1 MTTASRLARLL
12 RIAAGVIVLVVMA
25 AGPATAD
32 VGDCLKVESKGDGS
46 AAFSNV
52 CIDWVNVMYCIE
64 GGQGATACASK
75 PKDVYSLVTGASV
88 PIEGYAGAS
97 SLHWAACMYPEAPVG
112 WDPGPDHPYTCKKTC
127 VMC

>member
-1 MTTASRLARLL
+1 MTTTTHAFRRLL
-12 RIAAGVIVLVVMA
+12 LSLSLVL
-25 AGPATAD
+25 PAPALLAD
-32 VGDCLKVESKGDGS
+32 VTDCLKVVPGAGGS

-88 PIEGYAGAS
+88 PVEGYAGAS

-112 WDPGPDHPYTCKKTC
+112 WDPGPDRPYTCKKTC